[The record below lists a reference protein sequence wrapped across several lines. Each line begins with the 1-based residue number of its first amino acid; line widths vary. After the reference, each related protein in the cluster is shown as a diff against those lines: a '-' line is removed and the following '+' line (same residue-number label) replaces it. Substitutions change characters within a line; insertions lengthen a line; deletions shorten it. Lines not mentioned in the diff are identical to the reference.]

1 MKRTGFLLINLGTPD
16 STSVSDV
23 RRFLREF
30 LSDPRVLDLSALGR
44 WMLLNL
50 IILPFRPKKS
60 AAAYEQIW
68 TERGSPLLFHGL
80 DLLEGVRPLL
90 ADLGPVEFAMRYQS
104 PSLTAAMK
112 ALVDAGCTHIVALP
126 LFPHYS
132 SAAWGSAA
140 EKLMAEASAGWNVPS
155 LSFVPPFFAEP
166 GYKQALETICTETL
180 GEDDG
185 AFHLFSFHGL
195 PVRHCTK
202 SDPTGAHCHVKP
214 DCCDAL
220 VQANAYCYRA
230 QCFETAH
237 GLAKSL
243 GLPRDRYDITFQSRL
258 GRAEWIKPYT
268 DLRVVELA
276 NKGVEHLV
284 VHCPSFV
291 SDCLETSEEIGIR
304 AKEDFINAGG
314 KTLRLVPAINSH
326 PAWVQACADILR
338 RASCAEEAPSSS
350 LGTARA

>member
-16 STSVSDV
+16 STAVGDV
-23 RRFLREF
+23 RRYLREF
-30 LSDPRVLDLSALGR
+30 LSDPRVLDMPAVGR

-60 AAAYEQIW
+60 AEAYEQIW

-90 ADLGPVEFAMRYQS
+90 EDIGPVEFAMRYQN
-104 PSLTAAMK
+104 PSLENGMR
-112 ALVDAGCTHIVALP
+112 ALVEAGCTHIVALP

-140 EKLMAEASAGWNVPS
+140 EKLMDVAGTGWNVPS
-155 LSFVPPFFAEP
+155 LSFVPPFFAEE
-166 GYKQALETICTETL
+166 GYKSALEAVCNDTL

-214 DCCDAL
+214 NCCEAL
-220 VQANAYCYRA
+220 VEANTYCYRA
-230 QCFETAH
+230 QCFETARE
-237 GLAKSL
+237 LAKSL
-243 GLPRDRYDITFQSRL
+243 GLPPERYDIVFQSRL

-268 DLRVVELA
+268 DVRLVELA
-276 NKGVEHLV
+276 QKGVEHLV
-284 VHCPSFV
+284 VHCPSFI
-291 SDCLETSEEIGIR
+291 SDCLETTEEIGIR
-304 AKEDFINAGG
+304 AQEDFIEAGG
-314 KTLRLVPAINSH
+314 KTLRLVPALNSH
-326 PAWVQACADILR
+326 PVWVQACADILR
-338 RASCAEEAPSSS
+338 KAAGA
-350 LGTARA
+350 